1 MDIST
6 IAQTLLSS
14 QQQQDNTNNGNNNN
28 ATMDIQLLDQLVA
41 AAYDPHHSQ
50 RNVANQALMQL
61 LEVPTIWT
69 SADSMIEQAQNPN
82 TRFFGL
88 QVLDQVIQTRY
99 VCN

>member
-1 MDIST
+1 MDI
-6 IAQTLLSS
+6 A
-14 QQQQDNTNNGNNNN
+14 
-28 ATMDIQLLDQLVA
+28 LLDQLVA

-61 LEVPTIWT
+61 LEVPTLWQ

-99 VCN
+99 VKYNYLLN